1 VVAVSANPTGQDEDG
16 QHAFNARQCGR
27 AAEAAV
33 ESLTQQRER
42 RQPVQASLTGFG
54 FLFGYI
60 VLVATA
66 SFLEKFSMKQLNPY
80 QVNFL
85 MAIGMAVTAVPA
97 LWIKQGSLTVPTKA
111 LPLGAPI
118 GLLMALGS
126 ISFVLALSELP
137 VGMAT
142 GISVSYV
149 LLVMLLSWIFLSE
162 SMNWI
167 KIAGALFTITGVALL
182 SWQENFKGKP
192 Q

>member
-1 VVAVSANPTGQDEDG
+1 MNS
-16 QHAFNARQCGR
+16 
-27 AAEAAV
+27 
-33 ESLTQQRER
+33 SI
-42 RQPVQASLTGFG
+42 SGFG
-54 FLFGYI
+54 FLLGYI
-60 VLVATA
+60 VMVGVA

-97 LWIKQGSLTVPTKA
+97 LWIRQGSLTVPTKA

-126 ISFVLALSELP
+126 IFFVLALSKLP

-149 LLVMLLSWIFLSE
+149 LLVLFLSWLFLNE
-162 SMNWI
+162 SMSWM
-167 KIAGALFTITGVALL
+167 KILGTLLTISGVALI
-182 SWQENFKGKP
+182 SWEQK
-192 Q
+192 

>member
-1 VVAVSANPTGQDEDG
+1 MNLPFS
-16 QHAFNARQCGR
+16 
-27 AAEAAV
+27 
-33 ESLTQQRER
+33 
-42 RQPVQASLTGFG
+42 GFG
-54 FLFGYI
+54 FLLGYI
-60 VLVATA
+60 VLVGTA

-85 MAIGMAVTAVPA
+85 MAIRMAVTAVPA

-142 GISVSYV
+142 AVSTSYV
-149 LLVMLLSWIFLSE
+149 LLVMLLSWWFLGE
-162 SMNWI
+162 SMGWL
-167 KIAGALFTITGVALL
+167 KIAGALLTVAGVALL
-182 SWQENFKGKP
+182 SWQQK
-192 Q
+192 

>member
-1 VVAVSANPTGQDEDG
+1 MNVSL
-16 QHAFNARQCGR
+16 
-27 AAEAAV
+27 
-33 ESLTQQRER
+33 S
-42 RQPVQASLTGFG
+42 GFG
-54 FLFGYI
+54 FLAGYI
-60 VLVATA
+60 VMVGVA

-126 ISFVLALSELP
+126 ICFVLSLSKLP

-142 GISVSYV
+142 GISTSYV
-149 LLVMLLSWIFLSE
+149 LLVLFLSWLFLSE
-162 SMNWI
+162 SMSWM
-167 KIAGALFTITGVALL
+167 KIAGTLLTISGVALL
-182 SWQENFKGKP
+182 SWERK
-192 Q
+192 

>member
-1 VVAVSANPTGQDEDG
+1 MKLSP
-16 QHAFNARQCGR
+16 
-27 AAEAAV
+27 
-33 ESLTQQRER
+33 S
-42 RQPVQASLTGFG
+42 GFG
-54 FLFGYI
+54 FLASYI
-60 VLVATA
+60 VMIGVA

-85 MAIGMAVTAVPA
+85 MAIGMAVTALPA
-97 LWIKQGSLTVPTKA
+97 LWLKQGSLTVPMKA

-149 LLVMLLSWIFLSE
+149 LVV
-162 SMNWI
+162 
-167 KIAGALFTITGVALL
+167 LF
-182 SWQENFKGKP
+182 
-192 Q
+192 

>member
-1 VVAVSANPTGQDEDG
+1 M
-16 QHAFNARQCGR
+16 
-27 AAEAAV
+27 
-33 ESLTQQRER
+33 
-42 RQPVQASLTGFG
+42 QASVTGFG

-60 VLVATA
+60 VLVGTA

-126 ISFVLALSELP
+126 IFFVLALSKLP
-137 VGMAT
+137 VGMVT

-149 LLVMLLSWIFLSE
+149 LLVLFLSWLFLNE
-162 SMNWI
+162 SMSWM
-167 KIAGALFTITGVALL
+167 KILGTLITISGVALI
-182 SWQENFKGKP
+182 SWEQK
-192 Q
+192 